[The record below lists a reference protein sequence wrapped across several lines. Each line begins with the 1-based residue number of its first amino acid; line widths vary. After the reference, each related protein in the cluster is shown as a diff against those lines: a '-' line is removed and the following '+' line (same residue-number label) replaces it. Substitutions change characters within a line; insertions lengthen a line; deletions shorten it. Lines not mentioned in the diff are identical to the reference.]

1 MDAVR
6 CREWRIF
13 PLLSLMSDKWG
24 KIVFIVAHLPL
35 FLIITIQLN
44 ASDNERFITGMSFFF
59 IVHLFMHIVYLR
71 HKNNEFNG
79 DATFYDADG
88 AVASKGKFVNG
99 KKAGMW
105 QFYTKGKL
113 TKEVNMSDPKA
124 SYKADSKPKMSN

>member
-1 MDAVR
+1 MPEHFLFYLALSFFYLHEMDAVR

-71 HKNNEFNG
+71 HKNNEFN
-79 DATFYDADG
+79 DWISWG
-88 AVASKGKFVNG
+88 AIIGNGAFGLVN
-99 KKAGMW
+99 
-105 QFYTKGKL
+105 L
-113 TKEVNMSDPKA
+113 LV
-124 SYKADSKPKMSN
+124 